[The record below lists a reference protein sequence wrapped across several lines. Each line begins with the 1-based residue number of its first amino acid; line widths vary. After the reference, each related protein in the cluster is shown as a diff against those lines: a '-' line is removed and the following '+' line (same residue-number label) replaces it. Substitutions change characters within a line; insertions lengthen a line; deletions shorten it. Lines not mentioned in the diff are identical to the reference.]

1 MIHETIPLTVPGADG
16 PAELTAY
23 APGNFPELGERRL
36 RSAVIIC
43 PGGGYHCLS
52 DREGERCM
60 SFWQKDEVYRD
71 KEDLH
76 DRCRILGGRSRI
88 EPGYKGLVQWNFGTQ
103 EEPIIVVSGVE
114 LPEEAYYF
122 EYGGDNC
129 FLRTWVDPDLR
140 TALTSPSCPCP

>member
-52 DREGERCM
+52 DRDPPGPAARPGAAPG
-60 SFWQKDEVYRD
+60 
-71 KEDLH
+71 
-76 DRCRILGGRSRI
+76 CRGR
-88 EPGYKGLVQWNFGTQ
+88 
-103 EEPIIVVSGVE
+103 
-114 LPEEAYYF
+114 
-122 EYGGDNC
+122 
-129 FLRTWVDPDLR
+129 
-140 TALTSPSCPCP
+140 